1 MTFSPHTRITSKSD
15 SPLTQIRP
23 MLVIEGPGVDNLLSP
38 LFLSLSRLPDSDPSP
53 DSEVI
58 VEDLSLSLFPPVAA
72 GNELLVVAAVTANVD
87 GTELE
92 SPSRR
97 TKFTYVLT
105 NPVELNFGRQI
116 GSHDA
121 EAELL

>member
-1 MTFSPHTRITSKSD
+1 
-15 SPLTQIRP
+15 
-23 MLVIEGPGVDNLLSP
+23 MLVVEGLEADKLPAP
-38 LFLSLSRLPDSDPSP
+38 LPLSLSRLPDSNPSP
-53 DSEVI
+53 TSWV
-58 VEDLSLSLFPPVAA
+58 DLPFSLSPPVAA
-72 GNELLVVAAVTANVD
+72 GNELPVVAAATADVD

-121 EAELL
+121 DAELL

>member
-1 MTFSPHTRITSKSD
+1 
-15 SPLTQIRP
+15 
-23 MLVIEGPGVDNLLSP
+23 MLVAEGPGVDKLSGLLLLP
-38 LFLSLSRLPDSDPSP
+38 LSRLPGSGLGAD
-53 DSEVI
+53 
-58 VEDLSLSLFPPVAA
+58 DLSLSTLPPVTA
-72 GNELLVVAAVTANVD
+72 GNELLVVAAVTVDVD

-97 TKFTYVLT
+97 AKFTYALT

>member
-1 MTFSPHTRITSKSD
+1 MLVAEGPEIDRLSVVLPFSP
-15 SPLTQIRP
+15 SP
-23 MLVIEGPGVDNLLSP
+23 
-38 LFLSLSRLPDSDPSP
+38 LPDSGLSP
-53 DSEVI
+53 NSEV
-58 VEDLSLSLFPPVAA
+58 DADGLSVSLPPPMAA
-72 GNELLVVAAVTANVD
+72 GNGPLFVAAVTANVV

-105 NPVELNFGRQI
+105 NPVELNFGRQM

-121 EAELL
+121 DAELL

>member
-1 MTFSPHTRITSKSD
+1 MD
-15 SPLTQIRP
+15 
-23 MLVIEGPGVDNLLSP
+23 GDGLSW
-38 LFLSLSRLPDSDPSP
+38 SL
-53 DSEVI
+53 
-58 VEDLSLSLFPPVAA
+58 PPPAVA
-72 GNELLVVAAVTANVD
+72 GNELLVLAAATVDVD

-97 TKFTYVLT
+97 IKFTYVLT

>member
-1 MTFSPHTRITSKSD
+1 MI
-15 SPLTQIRP
+15 
-23 MLVIEGPGVDNLLSP
+23 VEG
-38 LFLSLSRLPDSDPSP
+38 LSLSWS
-53 DSEVI
+53 
-58 VEDLSLSLFPPVAA
+58 PPVAA
-72 GNELLVVAAVTANVD
+72 GNELFVVAATIADVE

-97 TKFTYVLT
+97 MKFTYVLT
-105 NPVELNFGRQI
+105 NPVELNFGKHM

>member
-1 MTFSPHTRITSKSD
+1 
-15 SPLTQIRP
+15 
-23 MLVIEGPGVDNLLSP
+23 MLVMERPGADKPPAELLFSVYPLPGSNLSP
-38 LFLSLSRLPDSDPSP
+38 VSKVGADDLSFSLS
-53 DSEVI
+53 
-58 VEDLSLSLFPPVAA
+58 PPITA
-72 GNELLVVAAVTANVD
+72 GNEPLIVAAATVDVD

>member
-1 MTFSPHTRITSKSD
+1 M
-15 SPLTQIRP
+15 
-23 MLVIEGPGVDNLLSP
+23 EAGNGLL
-38 LFLSLSRLPDSDPSP
+38 
-53 DSEVI
+53 I
-58 VEDLSLSLFPPVAA
+58 VAA
-72 GNELLVVAAVTANVD
+72 ATICAG
-87 GTELE
+87 GTEFE

-105 NPVELNFGRQI
+105 NPVELNLGRQI

>member
-1 MTFSPHTRITSKSD
+1 MTSKSD
-15 SPLTQIRP
+15 SPVTQINP
-23 MLVIEGPGVDNLLSP
+23 ILVVEGSWSNKLPTVLLLSP
-38 LFLSLSRLPDSDPSP
+38 SLLPGSEPSP
-53 DSEVI
+53 DSKA
-58 VEDLSLSLFPPVAA
+58 DADGLSMSLSPPVAV
-72 GNELLVVAAVTANVD
+72 GNELLVRAAATVDAGGTACK
-87 GTELE
+87 

>member
-1 MTFSPHTRITSKSD
+1 
-15 SPLTQIRP
+15 
-23 MLVIEGPGVDNLLSP
+23 MLVVEGPGANKLSTWLL
-38 LFLSLSRLPDSDPSP
+38 LSLSWLPDSGVDA
-53 DSEVI
+53 D
-58 VEDLSLSLFPPVAA
+58 DLSLSLAPPVATS
-72 GNELLVVAAVTANVD
+72 NESLVVAATTVDVD

>member
-1 MTFSPHTRITSKSD
+1 
-15 SPLTQIRP
+15 
-23 MLVIEGPGVDNLLSP
+23 MLVAGGPEADKLSD
-38 LFLSLSRLPDSDPSP
+38 LFLLSLSRPPGSGVDAD
-53 DSEVI
+53 
-58 VEDLSLSLFPPVAA
+58 DLSLSLSPQVAA
-72 GNELLVVAAVTANVD
+72 GNELLVVAAATVD
-87 GTELE
+87 ARGTEIE

>member
-1 MTFSPHTRITSKSD
+1 MLVVEGPGLEERPVVLPFSPSPLPESGPSPKSD
-15 SPLTQIRP
+15 SGGLS
-23 MLVIEGPGVDNLLSP
+23 VCLSP
-38 LFLSLSRLPDSDPSP
+38 H
-53 DSEVI
+53 
-58 VEDLSLSLFPPVAA
+58 VAA
-72 GNELLVVAAVTANVD
+72 GNEPLVVAAATVNAV

-105 NPVELNFGRQI
+105 NPVELNFGRQM

>member
-1 MTFSPHTRITSKSD
+1 
-15 SPLTQIRP
+15 
-23 MLVIEGPGVDNLLSP
+23 MLVVEGAGADKLPDLLP
-38 LFLSLSRLPDSDPSP
+38 LSLSRLPDSDPSP
-53 DSEVI
+53 CSD
-58 VEDLSLSLFPPVAA
+58 DFPLSLSPPVAA
-72 GNELLVVAAVTANVD
+72 GNELLVMAAAVADVG
-87 GTELE
+87 GTEIE

-121 EAELL
+121 DAELL

>member
-1 MTFSPHTRITSKSD
+1 MD
-15 SPLTQIRP
+15 A
-23 MLVIEGPGVDNLLSP
+23 DDLSW
-38 LFLSLSRLPDSDPSP
+38 SLS
-53 DSEVI
+53 
-58 VEDLSLSLFPPVAA
+58 PPVAA
-72 GNELLVVAAVTANVD
+72 GNEPLVLAAATVDVD

-97 TKFTYVLT
+97 MKFTYVLT

-121 EAELL
+121 EAELLYMEGAWTVFSKRWRSSARGLQLYLHQMETGNEHLKGGSNASSDGRA